1 MILGLKER
9 KVVGEMPDE
18 HFLELDRH
26 GRTLVHLHGEHAVEH
41 PPLLVEVNQIGGR
54 MPVDPVTVAVPL
66 HKDSVLVPLVRC
78 EFLDLEPTD
87 DPTLSLRIDHH
98 FFPGMGENPSAFFLV
113 EHSVVLRFSG
123 HYVALVT
130 GQGIQPQLGR

>member
-1 MILGLKER
+1 MNISLNSIVMGGPLCTC
-9 KVVGEMPDE
+9 MASTPSS
-18 HFLELDRH
+18 
-26 GRTLVHLHGEHAVEH
+26 TL
-41 PPLLVEVNQIGGR
+41 LLVEVNQIGGR

-87 DPTLSLRIDHH
+87 DPTLSFGSTTTFSRYGRESVGL
-98 FFPGMGENPSAFFLV
+98 FLV

-123 HYVALVT
+123 HSSHW
-130 GQGIQPQLGR
+130 